1 MRVKHRL
8 HRTLGSSSHACF
20 VTGATGYIGSA
31 VVRELVGAGHEVVGL
46 ARSDASAKA
55 LSEAGVGVHRGS
67 LDDLASLRAGAA
79 SADGVIHA
87 AFTNVS
93 PTTDFLAACRA
104 DAAAIGA
111 LGAGLEGSGKPLVVT
126 SGTGVVSVPGRAGTE
141 DDPANWGPR
150 VIGEQA
156 ALPLADK
163 GVRVSVARLALSVH
177 DGSADRKG
185 FVPALIAVAREK
197 GLSGYVGDGANR
209 WTGVH
214 RLDAARLFRLAL
226 ESAPAGA
233 RLHGVGDEGVPF
245 RAIAEA
251 IGTSLSLPAT
261 TISAQDAE
269 THFGYLA
276 IFVTTDNPT
285 SYARTKELLGW
296 QPEHPGLL
304 EDIEHGGYFTA

>member
-1 MRVKHRL
+1 MRVL
-8 HRTLGSSSHACF
+8 

-31 VVRELVGAGHEVVGL
+31 IVRELAGAGHEVVGL

-67 LDDLASLRAGAA
+67 LDDLASLREGAA

-93 PTTDFLAACRA
+93 PTTDFVAACQA

-111 LGAGLEGSGKPLVVT
+111 LGAGLEGSGKPFVVT
-126 SGTGVVSVPGRAGTE
+126 TGTATVRVPGRAVTE
-141 DDPANWGPR
+141 DDPANSGPR
-150 VIGEQA
+150 VIGEQT
-156 ALPLADK
+156 ALPLADR

-177 DGSADRKG
+177 DGHADRKG
-185 FVPALIAVAREK
+185 FVPALIAAAREK
-197 GLSGYVGDGANR
+197 GVSGYVGDGANR

-226 ESAPAGA
+226 EGAPAGA

-251 IGTSLSLPAT
+251 IGTGLNLPAAT
-261 TISAQDAE
+261 VSAQEAGA
-269 THFGYLA
+269 HFGYLA
-276 IFVTTDNPT
+276 TFVTADNPT

-296 QPEHPGLL
+296 QPEQPGLL
-304 EDIEHGGYFTA
+304 EDIERGGYLTA